1 MVEPN
6 IDVQRLMHEIREN
19 VARKQ
24 PSADES
30 KPPSHGPTNGD
41 PGFAS
46 HYHVDDLL
54 RFHGEDFVRNA
65 YRALLCR
72 EPDEPGMSH
81 HLQQLASGR
90 FNKLDVLDSLH
101 RSAEGRSSQVKL
113 TGLALPIA
121 VRRLGR
127 IPVVGY
133 VIRLLVGIA
142 RLPRLVQ
149 HQNRYEFYNWSQQQ
163 RIVARQDEQHQELS
177 SAIQQVSAQVLE
189 ATQRAAEL
197 HQAGTLFLRRYEEL
211 AANYAELESRLIETR
226 KYIDQSQLDLSEKSQ
241 QLLNQSQQQ
250 AVQLGQ
256 QLAIQQ
262 QQLSRQ
268 IDDRV
273 QPLLQRQQKADAD
286 LLMQERRLTVLLEQV
301 GRRGAS
307 SSDPALIAVTAAE
320 ESHLLDALYAAFED
334 QFRGPRDEVTR
345 RLQVYIPILKEAQIS
360 IDVLDLGS
368 GRGEWLHLLS
378 AEGIEGRGVDRNRI
392 LVEECRRLG
401 LNVIEQDALAE
412 LRSLPPESLNAVTAF
427 HLVEHLPFETL
438 IKLLDEIARTL
449 RPGGMLILETPNPE
463 NFMVGSCSFY
473 ADPTHRNPIPSQTLK
488 FLLEA
493 RGFTG
498 ATVLKLRPWDEAK
511 IDGDSEIVKRF
522 NEYFYGAPDYGI
534 VARKP

>member
-1 MVEPN
+1 MLEPN

-30 KPPSHGPTNGD
+30 KLPSHGPTNGD

-163 RIVARQDEQHQELS
+163 RIVARQDEQYQELS
-177 SAIQQVSAQVLE
+177 IGIQQVSAQILE

-197 HQAGTLFLRRYEEL
+197 HQAGTLFLRQYEEL

-226 KYIDQSQLDLSEKSQ
+226 KYIDQYLSEESQ
-241 QLLNQSQQQ
+241 QVLNQSQQQ
-250 AVQLGQ
+250 VVQLGQ

-268 IDDRV
+268 IDDWV

-301 GRRGAS
+301 GRGGAS
-307 SSDPALIAVTAAE
+307 SSDPALIAVTANE
-320 ESHLLDALYAAFED
+320 ESHLLDGLYAAFED

-360 IDVLDLGS
+360 SDVLDLGS

-392 LVEECRRLG
+392 LVEEGRRLG
-401 LNVIEQDALAE
+401 LDVIEQDALAE

-427 HLVEHLPFETL
+427 HLVEHLPFEAL

-449 RPGGMLILETPNPE
+449 RPAGMLILETPNPE
-463 NFMVGSCSFY
+463 NFIVGSCSFY